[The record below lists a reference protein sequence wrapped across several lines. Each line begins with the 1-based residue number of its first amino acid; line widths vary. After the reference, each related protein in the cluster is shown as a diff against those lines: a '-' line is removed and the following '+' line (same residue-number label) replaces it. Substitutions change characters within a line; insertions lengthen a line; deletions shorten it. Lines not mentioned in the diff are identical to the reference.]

1 MIGMICCC
9 ITFVG
14 LLAIAIKK
22 ISIKNSVQP
31 MNVQFISA
39 RLTENIQAIQSS
51 RNDEQQNTFELQAVQ
66 SHSRIINVAPI
77 HWEEQIIESLYNIDT
92 IQPMNLPIE
101 GNEFNRFDVENQGSE
116 EALEAPHQ
124 MLCLN
129 NQKFN
134 PNLASFAVLMLLFV
148 IACIVLPIYG
158 WHVHFSKDCEN
169 IILRNRILKIHIFYS
184 STIVLPTFYFILN
197 PKHLTKAKILLFE
210 GL

>member
-1 MIGMICCC
+1 M
-9 ITFVG
+9 
-14 LLAIAIKK
+14 
-22 ISIKNSVQP
+22 
-31 MNVQFISA
+31 
-39 RLTENIQAIQSS
+39 
-51 RNDEQQNTFELQAVQ
+51 
-66 SHSRIINVAPI
+66 API
-77 HWEEQIIESLYNIDT
+77 HLEEQIFESLDDIDT

-101 GNEFNRFDVENQGSE
+101 RNEFNRFDVENRGSE
-116 EALEAPHQ
+116 ETLEASNQ
-124 MLCLN
+124 TLCLN

-134 PNLASFAVLMLLFV
+134 PNLASFTVLMLLFV

-169 IILRNRILKIHIFYS
+169 IILKNRILNTHLLYS

>member
-1 MIGMICCC
+1 MIEMTCCC
-9 ITFVG
+9 IAFVG
-14 LLAIAIKK
+14 LMGIAIKK
-22 ISIKNSVQP
+22 ISSRNSVLP
-31 MNVQFISA
+31 INIPSISA
-39 RLTENIQAIQSS
+39 ELTENIQATHSS
-51 RNDEQQNTFELQAVQ
+51 RRDEQQNTFELQAVQ

-77 HWEEQIIESLYNIDT
+77 HLEDQIFESLDNIDT

-101 GNEFNRFDVENQGSE
+101 SIDVENQGSE
-116 EALEAPHQ
+116 ETLEAPNQ
-124 MLCLN
+124 TLCLN

-134 PNLASFAVLMLLFV
+134 PNLASFTVLILLFV

-169 IILRNRILKIHIFYS
+169 IILKNRILKTHMLYS

>member
-1 MIGMICCC
+1 M
-9 ITFVG
+9 
-14 LLAIAIKK
+14 AIAIKK
-22 ISIKNSVQP
+22 ISSKNSVQP
-31 MNVQFISA
+31 INIQSISA
-39 RLTENIQAIQSS
+39 RLTENVQAIQSS

-66 SHSRIINVAPI
+66 SHSQIINVAPI
-77 HWEEQIIESLYNIDT
+77 HSEEQIIESLYNIDT
-92 IQPMNLPIE
+92 IQPMTLPIE

-116 EALEAPHQ
+116 ETLEAPHQ
-124 MLCLN
+124 TLCLN

-134 PNLASFAVLMLLFV
+134 PNLASFAVLALLFV

>member
-1 MIGMICCC
+1 MIAMTCFC
-9 ITFVG
+9 ITFAG
-14 LLAIAIKK
+14 LMAIAIKK
-22 ISIKNSVQP
+22 ISSKNSVKP
-31 MNVQFISA
+31 INIPSISS
-39 RLTENIQAIQSS
+39 RLSESIQAIHTS
-51 RNDEQQNTFELQAVQ
+51 RRDEQQNTFELQAFQ

-77 HWEEQIIESLYNIDT
+77 LSDEQIFESLDNIDT

-101 GNEFNRFDVENQGSE
+101 RNEFNRFDVENRGSE
-116 EALEAPHQ
+116 ETLEASNQ
-124 MLCLN
+124 TLCLN

-134 PNLASFAVLMLLFV
+134 PNLASFAVLTLLFV
-148 IACIVLPIYG
+148 IACIVIPIYG

>member
-1 MIGMICCC
+1 MICCC

-22 ISIKNSVQP
+22 ISSKKSVQP
-31 MNVQFISA
+31 INIQSISA

-66 SHSRIINVAPI
+66 SHSQIINVAPI
-77 HWEEQIIESLYNIDT
+77 HLEEEIIESLDNIDM
-92 IQPMNLPIE
+92 IQPINLPIE
-101 GNEFNRFDVENQGSE
+101 RNEFNRFDVENQGSE
-116 EALEAPHQ
+116 ETLEAPNQ
-124 MLCLN
+124 TLCLN

-134 PNLASFAVLMLLFV
+134 QNLASFAVLTLLFV
-148 IACIVLPIYG
+148 IAFIVLPIYG
-158 WHVHFSKDCEN
+158 WHVNFSKDCEN
-169 IILRNRILKIHIFYS
+169 IILKNRLLKTHMLYS
-184 STIVLPTFYFILN
+184 STIILPTFYFILN

>member
-1 MIGMICCC
+1 MICCC

-22 ISIKNSVQP
+22 ISLKKSVQP
-31 MNVQFISA
+31 INIQSISA
-39 RLTENIQAIQSS
+39 QLTENIQAIQSS

-66 SHSRIINVAPI
+66 SHSRIINVAPV
-77 HWEEQIIESLYNIDT
+77 HSEEQIIESLDDIDT
-92 IQPMNLPIE
+92 IQPMNLPIDR
-101 GNEFNRFDVENQGSE
+101 NEFNRFDVENRGSE
-116 EALEAPHQ
+116 ETLEASNQ
-124 MLCLN
+124 TLCLN

-134 PNLASFAVLMLLFV
+134 PNLASFTVLMLLFV

>member
-1 MIGMICCC
+1 MICCC

-31 MNVQFISA
+31 MNVQSISA
-39 RLTENIQAIQSS
+39 QLTENIQAIQSS
-51 RNDEQQNTFELQAVQ
+51 RNDEQQNTFELQTVQ

-77 HWEEQIIESLYNIDT
+77 HSEEQIIESLDNIDT

-101 GNEFNRFDVENQGSE
+101 CNEFNSIGVENPGSE
-116 EALEAPHQ
+116 ETPEAPNQ
-124 MLCLN
+124 VLCFN

-134 PNLASFAVLMLLFV
+134 PSLISFPLLTFLCL
-148 IACIVLPIYG
+148 IFLILFPIYIH
-158 WHVHFSKDCEN
+158 WYICLANDFEN
-169 IILRNRILKIHIFYS
+169 LVLTTHIFYS
-184 STIVLPTFYFILN
+184 STILLPTVYFILN
-197 PKHLTKAKILLFE
+197 PKHLTKATKLIFY

>member
-1 MIGMICCC
+1 MTCCC

-14 LLAIAIKK
+14 LMAIAIKK
-22 ISIKNSVQP
+22 ISSTNSVQP
-31 MNVQFISA
+31 INIPSISA
-39 RLTENIQAIQSS
+39 ELTENIQATHSS
-51 RNDEQQNTFELQAVQ
+51 NRDKQQNTFELQAVQ
-66 SHSRIINVAPI
+66 SNSRIINVAPI
-77 HWEEQIIESLYNIDT
+77 HLEEQILESLEYIGT

-101 GNEFNRFDVENQGSE
+101 RNEFNRFDVENRGSE
-116 EALEAPHQ
+116 ETLEASNQ
-124 MLCLN
+124 TLCLN

-134 PNLASFAVLMLLFV
+134 PNLASFTVLMLLFV

-169 IILRNRILKIHIFYS
+169 IILKNRILNTHLLYS
-184 STIVLPTFYFILN
+184 STIVLPIFYFILN

>member
-1 MIGMICCC
+1 M
-9 ITFVG
+9 
-14 LLAIAIKK
+14 AIAIKK
-22 ISIKNSVQP
+22 ISLKKSVQP
-31 MNVQFISA
+31 INIPSISA
-39 RLTENIQAIQSS
+39 ILMENTQAIHSS
-51 RNDEQQNTFELQAVQ
+51 RSDEQQNTFELQTVQ

-77 HWEEQIIESLYNIDT
+77 HLEEQIFESLDNIDT

-101 GNEFNRFDVENQGSE
+101 CNEFFRIDVENSGLE
-116 EALEAPHQ
+116 KTPEAPNQ
-124 MLCLN
+124 MLYLN

-134 PNLASFAVLMLLFV
+134 PNLASFTVLILLFV

-169 IILRNRILKIHIFYS
+169 IILKNRILKTHMLYS

>member
-1 MIGMICCC
+1 MICCC

-14 LLAIAIKK
+14 LMAIAIKK
-22 ISIKNSVQP
+22 ISSKKSVQP
-31 MNVQFISA
+31 INIQSISA
-39 RLTENIQAIQSS
+39 QLTENIQAIQSS

-66 SHSRIINVAPI
+66 SHSRIINVAPV
-77 HWEEQIIESLYNIDT
+77 HSEEQIIESLDDIDT

-101 GNEFNRFDVENQGSE
+101 RNEFNRFDVENRGSE
-116 EALEAPHQ
+116 ETLEASNQ
-124 MLCLN
+124 TLCLN

-134 PNLASFAVLMLLFV
+134 PNLASFAVLTLLFV
-148 IACIVLPIYG
+148 IACIVIPIYE

-169 IILRNRILKIHIFYS
+169 IILKNRILKTHMLYS
-184 STIVLPTFYFILN
+184 STIVLPIFYFILN

>member
-1 MIGMICCC
+1 M
-9 ITFVG
+9 
-14 LLAIAIKK
+14 AIAIKK
-22 ISIKNSVQP
+22 ISLKKSVQP
-31 MNVQFISA
+31 INIQSISA
-39 RLTENIQAIQSS
+39 QLTENIQAIQSS

-66 SHSRIINVAPI
+66 SHSRIINVAPV
-77 HWEEQIIESLYNIDT
+77 HSEEQIIESLDDIDT

-101 GNEFNRFDVENQGSE
+101 RNEFNRFDVENRGSE
-116 EALEAPHQ
+116 ETLEASNQ
-124 MLCLN
+124 TLCLN

-134 PNLASFAVLMLLFV
+134 PNLASFTVLMLLFV

-169 IILRNRILKIHIFYS
+169 IILKNRILNTHLLYS
-184 STIVLPTFYFILN
+184 STIFLPTFYFILN

>member
-22 ISIKNSVQP
+22 ISLNKSVQP
-31 MNVQFISA
+31 INVQSISA

-51 RNDEQQNTFELQAVQ
+51 RNEEQQNTFELQTVQ
-66 SHSRIINVAPI
+66 SHSRIINVAAI
-77 HWEEQIIESLYNIDT
+77 HSEEQMIESIDDIDT
-92 IQPMNLPIE
+92 IQPMNLAIE
-101 GNEFNRFDVENQGSE
+101 RNEFNRFDVENQGSE
-116 EALEAPHQ
+116 VTLETPNQ
-124 MLCLN
+124 TSCLN

-134 PNLASFAVLMLLFV
+134 PNLASFAVLTLLFV
-148 IACIVLPIYG
+148 IACIVIPIYG

-169 IILRNRILKIHIFYS
+169 IILKNRILKTHMLYS
-184 STIVLPTFYFILN
+184 STIVLPIFYFILN